1 MCHWPLRPILVY
13 YVDNYRLH
21 LSHFCAN
28 MTFSRS
34 HFSHLLFGTYLILSN
49 ENHLPFTYRT
59 IILRRLLTVNIKNCP
74 MGTISFFSV
83 RANYCFFEVQYACI
97 SLRDCYGVWLLNYN
111 SVQSTA
117 CNWQFERQTWI
128 MIKIIIKEDQS
139 SSVSCRHFQTIFI
152 CLPV

>member
-1 MCHWPLRPILVY
+1 MCHWPLSPILVY

-34 HFSHLLFGTYLILSN
+34 HFSHFLFGTYLILLN

-59 IILRRLLTVNIKNCP
+59 IILRRLLTVNIKNCATPFEKLYWKCYRIIVNPIVTMRPHP

-117 CNWQFERQTWI
+117 CNWQFER
-128 MIKIIIKEDQS
+128 
-139 SSVSCRHFQTIFI
+139 
-152 CLPV
+152 

>member
-1 MCHWPLRPILVY
+1 MCHWPLSPILVY

-34 HFSHLLFGTYLILSN
+34 HFSHFLFGTYLILLN

-59 IILRRLLTVNIKNCP
+59 IILRRLLTVNIKNCATPFEKLYWKCYRIIVNPIVTMRAHP

-117 CNWQFERQTWI
+117 CNWQFER
-128 MIKIIIKEDQS
+128 
-139 SSVSCRHFQTIFI
+139 
-152 CLPV
+152 

>member
-1 MCHWPLRPILVY
+1 MCHWPLSPILVY
-13 YVDNYRLH
+13 YVDNYRLQ

-34 HFSHLLFGTYLILSN
+34 HFSHFLFGTYLILLN

-59 IILRRLLTVNIKNCP
+59 IILRRLLTVNIKNCATPFEKLYWKRYPIIVNPIVAMRPHP

-97 SLRDCYGVWLLNYN
+97 SLRDCYGVWLLNYY

-117 CNWQFERQTWI
+117 CNWQFER
-128 MIKIIIKEDQS
+128 
-139 SSVSCRHFQTIFI
+139 
-152 CLPV
+152 